1 MAIKKTIEIDVNTS
15 DAVNGIDKLNKS
27 IKETNKDVKQT
38 SETTS
43 VLGSELDKATNGA
56 IGKFKGLVSV
66 VKTTIKGFK
75 GLQVAIAATG
85 LGLLLITLASLKAA
99 FTGSEEG
106 QNKFAKLMGVIGA
119 VTGNVIDLLADL
131 GDLIIKTFTEPKK
144 VISDL
149 GQTIKTY
156 VIDNVNGVLDGLG
169 LLGEALKKAFSGD
182 FKGALKDAGEGMG
195 KIVYATN
202 PAIQAINGLAKATS
216 NFTKEQIREGK
227 LAAVVADKRAKAD
240 KLERELI
247 VGRAEAER
255 KIADLREKAAQKDK
269 FNASERKQFLLEAS
283 KVNEDITNKEIE
295 ASKLRRDA
303 IKLENTLS
311 RSNKDDL
318 KAEEEAKAKVIQ
330 LETARLKLQ
339 KSLSAEISAVNAQ
352 QSAENKAKLKE
363 QEDRTNKEKE
373 QNEKR
378 LQSIADLKKKFLD
391 ADADNDAKTRE
402 EKLELE
408 RSRAEQDLEN
418 LKGTEA
424 EKREAKIALDAF
436 YDQREAELK
445 AERDAEAEEK
455 RKKKQEQEIEDAQ
468 TLSEQK
474 IQLQNATVN
483 NLQKIFGQETAI
495 GKALLI
501 AKQAIAAQELILQ
514 IKSDIAAAKSS
525 ATKATLKASEAGVDI
540 ASGAAKT
547 LGAAPFPANIPLI
560 VGYAASAVGIA
571 TSISSALK
579 KVKGAKGD
587 ISTTPSGGGASA
599 PPPAFNLV
607 GGSNVNEIGDTLNQ
621 EQTPIQAYV
630 VGSEVTNQQEIDNAQ
645 ASSASIG

>member
-1 MAIKKTIEIDVNTS
+1 
-15 DAVNGIDKLNKS
+15 
-27 IKETNKDVKQT
+27 
-38 SETTS
+38 
-43 VLGSELDKATNGA
+43 
-56 IGKFKGLVSV
+56 
-66 VKTTIKGFK
+66 
-75 GLQVAIAATG
+75 
-85 LGLLLITLASLKAA
+85 
-99 FTGSEEG
+99 
-106 QNKFAKLMGVIGA
+106 MGVIGA
-119 VTGNVIDLLADL
+119 VTGNVIDLVADL

-227 LAAVVADKRAKAD
+227 LAADVADKRAKAD
-240 KLERELI
+240 KLQRELL
-247 VGRAEAER
+247 VDRADLEN
-255 KIADLREKAAQKDK
+255 KIAQLRLKSREEEKFTAK
-269 FNASERKQFLLEAS
+269 ERKQALIDAQKLEDTLL
-283 KVNEDITNKEIE
+283 NKETE
-295 ASKLRRDA
+295 VLELRRDA
-303 IKLENTLS
+303 IKLENTFS
-311 RSNKDDL
+311 RSNKENLD
-318 KAEEEAKAKVIQ
+318 AEAEAIEKVTRQ
-330 LETARLKLQ
+330 QAART
-339 KSLSAEISAVNAQ
+339 NAQ
-352 QSAENKAKLKE
+352 SQTQRELNTLNKQIQSKANAAAKE
-363 QEDRTNKEKE
+363 KKDREDREIEEN
-373 QNEKR
+373 NKR

-402 EKLELE
+402 QKLELE

-445 AERDAEAEEK
+445 AEREAEAEEK
-455 RKKKQEQEIEDAQ
+455 RKKKQEKEIEDAQ
-468 TLSEQK
+468 KLSEQK

-501 AKQAIAAQELILQ
+501 AKQAIAAQELIMQ

-560 VGYAASAVGIA
+560 VGYTASAVGIA

-587 ISTTPSGGGASA
+587 ISTTPSGGGSSA
-599 PPPAFNLV
+599 PNPAFNLV

-621 EQTPIQAYV
+621 EQTLIQAYV
-630 VGSEVTNQQEIDNAQ
+630 VGSEVTNKQEIDNAQ
-645 ASSASIG
+645 ESSASLG